1 MHEFERPY
9 RWCKCSPTASIA
21 LWALFLLLTSALS
34 LPARADDA
42 PVHRAAR
49 LSFVQGDVTID
60 HLDNTAGDPA
70 QINMPLA
77 EGARLSTGEDGQ
89 AEVEFED
96 GSVVRVTPN
105 SSLGLTTL
113 SIDPAELFHT
123 QLTVL
128 HGLVYAK
135 LHASSKYFYV
145 IDAGGE
151 LVSPVANTTVRINL
165 DQPPAT
171 ISVLYGTVQV
181 EHASTPEADGY
192 KKDVR
197 AGESLTG
204 DPSDSSRYSV
214 SQNVE
219 EDSWDEW
226 NRGRDQAAAD
236 AALNR
241 TPARDA
247 FKGDQSYGWSD
258 LDDNGSWYDV
268 PGQGQVW
275 QPTIAQDAEDF
286 DPYGYGS
293 WVAYPGVGYVWASGY
308 IWGWTPFHC
317 GHWSYWNGF
326 GWGWS
331 PGAGCRRA
339 GCNFGTTTGGVFAV
353 NIVHPP
359 SNYHAPTRPI
369 HEAGMLHSIP
379 VGRAPREPDTWVH
392 PSHEPRIIAGSVVE
406 PIRPVADA
414 NALRNRAAAAVVTR
428 SDLNNIVTRSDL
440 TNANRQPGSGVMPS
454 NPAAMIHNDSRPAT
468 YRSPPPPATIYNGAQ
483 SSRPVRPSPPQ
494 NLGYPPQNLG
504 YPAPTPAQAG
514 HPPVSAYPP
523 PAYQPPAYH
532 PPAYQPPVYQ
542 PPYTPRPS
550 VPPSPPP
557 ASRPMPPPTPHA
569 TPSAPASVSPR

>member
-1 MHEFERPY
+1 MRTFERPY
-9 RWCKCSPTASIA
+9 RWCKGLCVGFIA
-21 LWALFLLLTSALS
+21 GWALFLLS
-34 LPARADDA
+34 LAFPLHARADDA

-49 LSFVQGDVTID
+49 LSFLQGDVTVD

-77 EGARLSTGEDGQ
+77 EGARLTTGEDGQ

-105 SSLGLTTL
+105 SSLGLSVL
-113 SIDPAELFHT
+113 SIDPAENFRT
-123 QLTVL
+123 QLTLL

-145 IDAGGE
+145 VDAGGE

-171 ISVLYGTVQV
+171 ISVFYGTVQV
-181 EHASTPEADGY
+181 EHAPTPQADGY
-192 KKDVR
+192 KRDVR

-204 DPSDSSRYSV
+204 DPSDSSQYSV
-214 SQNVE
+214 SQNLE
-219 EDSWDEW
+219 QDSWDEW

-247 FKGDQSYGWSD
+247 FKGDQGYGWSD
-258 LDDNGSWYDV
+258 LDANGNWYEV

-275 QPTIAQDAEDF
+275 QPAIAQDAPDF

-293 WVAYPGVGYVWASGY
+293 WVAYPGTGYVWASGY

-339 GCNFGTTTGGVFAV
+339 GCNFGTATGGVFAV

-359 SNYHAPTRPI
+359 PNYHAPTRPG
-369 HEAGMLHSIP
+369 HEFGMLHPIP
-379 VGRAPREPDTWVH
+379 VGRAPREPGTWVH
-392 PSHEPRIIAGSVVE
+392 PPHEPRMIAGVLAE
-406 PIRPVADA
+406 PIRPVANP
-414 NALRNRAAAAVVTR
+414 NALKDRAAASLVTR
-428 SDLNNIVTRSDL
+428 SDLAIDHVS
-440 TNANRQPGSGVMPS
+440 RQPGGGVVPS
-454 NPAAMIHNDSRPAT
+454 NPTATIRNDSRPAT
-468 YRSPPPPATIYNGAQ
+468 YRPPPPAAVVNGTGQ
-483 SSRPVRPSPPQ
+483 PSRQMRPPP
-494 NLGYPPQNLG
+494 PPQNLG
-504 YPAPTPAQAG
+504 YPAQNLGYPAPAPAQG
-514 HPPVSAYPP
+514 VHPASPP
-523 PAYQPPAYH
+523 YQPA
-532 PPAYQPPVYQ
+532 
-542 PPYTPRPS
+542 YTPRPS
-550 VPPSPPP
+550 PPPSPPP
-557 ASRPMPPPTPHA
+557 ASRPMPPPAPHTTPN
-569 TPSAPASVSPR
+569 APAVASPR